1 MIYLFLSILCATGL
15 FIIFKLFA
23 RFEVNNFQAI
33 VVNYIVAFIFGLWY
47 ANSGDTAVHF
57 KGSESW
63 LWIAVIMGLLF
74 IAIFQIM
81 ARTSQIHGVSI
92 TSVATKMSMVIPTL
106 FFILFD
112 PNEGFTIYKVLGI
125 LFGIVAVLLASAR
138 KEDTLKVTRF
148 RLFPIILFLG
158 CGFLDLVLAYTEK
171 SFLASEQAYRKF
183 VPVPFAAAAIVGVAI
198 LFVQILRK
206 RQKFDLQSTIGG
218 IILGFVNYGSVY
230 FFLKILGSGVLDRSS
245 AIPANSMGTVALS
258 AILGFALFRER
269 LSAKNIL
276 GIFLAL
282 IAILLLTWRGL

>member
-15 FIIFKLFA
+15 FVIFKLFA
-23 RFEVNNFQAI
+23 RFGVDNFQAI
-33 VVNYIVAFIFGLWY
+33 VVNYFVAFAFGLWY
-47 ANSGDTAVHF
+47 ASSGDTSFHIS
-57 KGSESW
+57 GEESW
-63 LWIAVIMGLLF
+63 LWIAVLMGLLF

-81 ARTSQIHGVSI
+81 ATTSQIHGVTI

-106 FFILFD
+106 FFMLFD
-112 PNEGFTIYKVLGI
+112 PNEGFTVFKVLGI

-138 KEDTLKVTRF
+138 KEDSPKANRF
-148 RLFPIILFLG
+148 RIFPIILFLG

-171 SFLASEQAYRKF
+171 IHLGTEQAYRNF
-183 VPVPFAAAAIVGVAI
+183 VPIPFATAAIVGLVI
-198 LFVQILRK
+198 LVIQILRK
-206 RQKFDLQSTIGG
+206 RQKLDFRSIAGG

-258 AILGFALFRER
+258 ALLGLVIFRER

-276 GIFLAL
+276 GILLAL